1 MKFNCSELLKALMEE
16 EKKSL
21 KDSGKKW
28 TAELISILEKR
39 PRKKG
44 DFFFLHVA
52 KLVKT
57 LTHFLIPP

>member
-1 MKFNCSELLKALMEE
+1 MKFNCSELLKALMEK

-44 DFFFLHVA
+44 DFFSSRRQ
-52 KLVKT
+52 
-57 LTHFLIPP
+57 IS

>member
-1 MKFNCSELLKALMEE
+1 MEE

-44 DFFFLHVA
+44 DFFFF
-52 KLVKT
+52 T
-57 LTHFLIPP
+57 SPN